1 MKKTYSFLH
10 TGLILIAAM
19 IWGFAFVAQKEG
31 MQYIGPFLFN
41 TLRFFIGSFLLFIV
55 FYKELKGITKKVFIS
70 GIILG
75 LLLFA
80 GASFQQIGIQYTQ
93 AGNAG
98 FITSLYIV
106 FIPIIGMFF
115 KRKTGLLI
123 WVAIF
128 IAIVG
133 FMLMS
138 LDLNS
143 LKLSFGDIL
152 VFIGSIFW
160 ALHVSFIESYA
171 SLNKSIA
178 LACIQFMVA
187 GILSLL
193 FTLPTE
199 SFSFEA
205 IQMAWIPIA
214 YAGIFSIGIAFT
226 LQIYAQRFVP
236 ANIAGILFSS
246 EALFALLGG
255 IIILDETLIL
265 KQWLGA
271 LLILSAILLVQLF
284 QTYNIKN
291 KLIIKEQQ

>member
-1 MKKTYSFLH
+1 
-10 TGLILIAAM
+10 
-19 IWGFAFVAQKEG
+19 
-31 MQYIGPFLFN
+31 
-41 TLRFFIGSFLLFIV
+41 
-55 FYKELKGITKKVFIS
+55 
-70 GIILG
+70 IILG

-255 IIILDETLIL
+255 IIILDETLTL

>member
-1 MKKTYSFLH
+1 MKPTYTFFH
-10 TGLILIAAM
+10 TVLILIAAM

-55 FYKELKGITKKVFIS
+55 FFKAFKGITKKVFIS

-115 KRKTGLLI
+115 NRKTGLFI
-123 WVAIF
+123 W
-128 IAIVG
+128 IAIIIAIAG

-138 LDLNS
+138 LDLQS
-143 LKLSFGDIL
+143 FKLSWGDIL

-187 GILSLL
+187 GMLSLL

-199 SFSFEA
+199 TFSLEA
-205 IQMAWIPIA
+205 IQMAWLPIA

-226 LQIYAQRFVP
+226 LQMFAQRFVP
-236 ANIAGILFSS
+236 ANVAGILFSS

-255 IIILDETLIL
+255 IVILNEKLIL
-265 KQWLGA
+265 RQWLGA
-271 LLILSAILLVQLF
+271 LLILSAIFFVQLF
-284 QTYNIKN
+284 QNYNTK
-291 KLIIKEQQ
+291 KLVINE